1 MTRKWNTT
9 KWNFNHAGNVHY
21 SDRDCPRQRYWD
33 ILPYFSKKSHC
44 YFEMTNFYHWNLI
57 RICAI
62 LELVWNSPIVLQV
75 QAYPCSEVIM
85 SAMASQIT
93 GVLIVCLN
101 VCSVADRRKHQSSMS
116 LAFVR
121 GIHRWQVNSP
131 HKGPVTRKMFPF
143 DDVIMEWKSFGEMGP
158 RTLRQPNLRKV
169 RRPTVPWK
177 GRNESPLID
186 IHSSIKAIHQS
197 VIDIMDI
204 HNSNM
209 DVYNP
214 VMYIHN
220 TITNI
225 QTCRNSYGYPWLN
238 CGCQ

>member
-21 SDRDCPRQRYWD
+21 
-33 ILPYFSKKSHC
+33 
-44 YFEMTNFYHWNLI
+44 
-57 RICAI
+57 
-62 LELVWNSPIVLQV
+62 
-75 QAYPCSEVIM
+75 SEVIM

-209 DVYNP
+209 DAVFPLTHNRCEVVISWWSPLLPKISIYATKCESILEKSGIF
-214 VMYIHN
+214 IHLQSKYCIN
-220 TITNI
+220 LSYKKNLTISWVQI
-225 QTCRNSYGYPWLN
+225 AARW
-238 CGCQ
+238 

>member
-21 SDRDCPRQRYWD
+21 SD
-33 ILPYFSKKSHC
+33 
-44 YFEMTNFYHWNLI
+44 
-57 RICAI
+57 
-62 LELVWNSPIVLQV
+62 
-75 QAYPCSEVIM
+75 VIM

-101 VCSVADRRKHQSSMS
+101 VCSFPDQRKHQSSMS
-116 LAFVR
+116 LAFFR
-121 GIHRWQVNSP
+121 GIHRCQVTGEFPTQRASNAEDVP
-131 HKGPVTRKMFPF
+131 IWWRHHGMKIIWWNGPQDIKVT
-143 DDVIMEWKSFGEMGP
+143 KSEES
-158 RTLRQPNLRKV
+158 
-169 RRPTVPWK
+169 RPTVPWK

-197 VIDIMDI
+197 VVDIMDI

-209 DVYNP
+209 DIYNP

-220 TITNI
+220 SITDI

>member
-21 SDRDCPRQRYWD
+21 
-33 ILPYFSKKSHC
+33 
-44 YFEMTNFYHWNLI
+44 
-57 RICAI
+57 
-62 LELVWNSPIVLQV
+62 
-75 QAYPCSEVIM
+75 SEVIM

-169 RRPTVPWK
+169 RRPIVPWK

-186 IHSSIKAIHQS
+186 IHSSIKAISINQLLILWISIILTWMSITQS
-197 VIDIMDI
+197 CISIIQLRISRLAEIVMDI
-204 HNSNM
+204 HDLIV
-209 DVYNP
+209 DVNNYI
-214 VMYIHN
+214 MAIHN
-220 TITNI
+220 
-225 QTCRNSYGYPWLN
+225 CCELYP
-238 CGCQ
+238 

>member
-1 MTRKWNTT
+1 MTRKLNTT

-21 SDRDCPRQRYWD
+21 
-33 ILPYFSKKSHC
+33 
-44 YFEMTNFYHWNLI
+44 
-57 RICAI
+57 
-62 LELVWNSPIVLQV
+62 
-75 QAYPCSEVIM
+75 SEVIM

-101 VCSVADRRKHQSSMS
+101 VCSSADRRKHQSSMS

-121 GIHRWQVNSP
+121 GMHRWQVNSP

-209 DVYNP
+209 DIYNP

-220 TITNI
+220 TITDI